1 MNMSLVQIKD
11 TQLVRDIHSKA
22 VLNTDRNGLQNYLM
36 KKEISKRQQKEQTE
50 TKQKLIQLEQDMSE
64 IKKMLQEIAEMRKV

>member
-1 MNMSLVQIKD
+1 MSLVQIKD

-22 VLNTDRNGLQNYLM
+22 VLNTDKNGLQDYLL

>member
-22 VLNTDRNGLQNYLM
+22 VLNTDKNGLQDYLL

>member
-1 MNMSLVQIKD
+1 MSLVRIKD

-22 VLNTDRNGLQNYLM
+22 VLNTDKNGLQDYLM

-50 TKQKLIQLEQDMSE
+50 TKEKLAQLEKDMSE
-64 IKKMLQEIAEMRKV
+64 IKKMLQEITEMRKV

>member
-1 MNMSLVQIKD
+1 MSLVQIKD

>member
-11 TQLVRDIHSKA
+11 SKLVRDIHSKA
-22 VLNTDRNGLQNYLM
+22 VLNTDKNGLQDYLL

>member
-1 MNMSLVQIKD
+1 MSLVRIKD

-22 VLNTDRNGLQNYLM
+22 VLNTDKNGLQDYLM

-50 TKQKLIQLEQDMSE
+50 TKEKLAQLEKDMSE
-64 IKKMLQEIAEMRKV
+64 IKKMLQEITEMRTV